1 MQIPARSLVVGNPAK
16 IIKEVS
22 DDMLAWKTEGTKLYQ
37 QLPADCQTTL
47 KEVEPLTA
55 PEENR
60 PQQQRNYFTWQEK
73 K

>member
-1 MQIPARSLVVGNPAK
+1 
-16 IIKEVS
+16 
-22 DDMLAWKTEGTKLYQ
+22 MLAWKTEGTKLYQ
-37 QLPADCQTTL
+37 QLPTDCQQTL
-47 KEVEPLTA
+47 KLVEPLTE

>member
-1 MQIPARSLVVGNPAK
+1 MQIPPRSLVVGNPAK
-16 IIKEVS
+16 IIKDVS

-37 QLPADCQTTL
+37 QLPSDCQATL
-47 KEVEPLTA
+47 KEVEPLTE

-60 PQQQRNYFTWQEK
+60 PLQQRNYFTWQEK